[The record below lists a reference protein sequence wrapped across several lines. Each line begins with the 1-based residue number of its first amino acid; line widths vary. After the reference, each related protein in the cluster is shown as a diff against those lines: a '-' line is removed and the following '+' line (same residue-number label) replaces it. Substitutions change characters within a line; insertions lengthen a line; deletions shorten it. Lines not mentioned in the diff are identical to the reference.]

1 MTTHISVR
9 PEASLE
15 PLRLIVASNFYFYL
29 LMYQICYTSVLPEF
43 DYYDNLINEDVIY
56 DDTYICQTRSKP
68 RTTET

>member
-29 LMYQICYTSVLPEF
+29 LMYQFTPVYSRNF
-43 DYYDNLINEDVIY
+43 DYYDNSTNGDMMY
-56 DDTYICQTRSKP
+56 DDTYIYSDPKQASNH
-68 RTTET
+68 